1 MAKSLFKSRKTSCF
15 LMYLTLAMSFGNRRV
30 CSTASAT
37 YPAMPTWKSQ
47 MEASHGRGAP
57 FSSKGGAQVEVATWC
72 SPLLFVS
79 WADLVCMP
87 LGYLNPLWGSTYWE
101 EWVFPGS
108 IASLP
113 LSSLFLLWSIG
124 SARVCWV
131 GGGVGSRVWFWGMGG
146 RVWAAFSDAFP
157 PSWDL
162 SNSWRVD
169 LSLRWIPISSETMM
183 SPWRLSTWIGESG
196 DSG

>member
-1 MAKSLFKSRKTSCF
+1 MFPHVFEVGHVLWQQKGLLYSISYVPSHA
-15 LMYLTLAMSFGNRRV
+15 YLKVPNG
-30 CSTASAT
+30 
-37 YPAMPTWKSQ
+37 
-47 MEASHGRGAP
+47 ASHGRGAP
-57 FSSKGGAQVEVATWC
+57 FSSKGGAQAEVATWC

-131 GGGVGSRVWFWGMGG
+131 GGGVGSRVWF
-146 RVWAAFSDAFP
+146 
-157 PSWDL
+157 
-162 SNSWRVD
+162 
-169 LSLRWIPISSETMM
+169 
-183 SPWRLSTWIGESG
+183 
-196 DSG
+196 